1 MKNACQIC
9 FTLTFILVLV
19 CSLSVRASAQEELEI
34 AGMPVK
40 VIREFYSSFQTE
52 FVEVVI
58 PTDQYSK
65 DNLIKIWK
73 YYCEKY
79 PVKSIKLDLRIFI
92 SDTDEYNKQFDMS
105 SDNGNSKIVNGV
117 RLERRSY
124 EAYFVRMGNG
134 AAASGGDNELLIYC
148 PDPSKPIE
156 TLRVVLAGKDPYIQ

>member
-1 MKNACQIC
+1 MNKSKQCYFSLAS
-9 FTLTFILVLV
+9 ILLLV
-19 CSLSVRASAQEELEI
+19 CTLSVSVSAQEELDI
-34 AGMPVK
+34 SGIPVK
-40 VIREFYSSFQTE
+40 VIREFYSSFKTE

-79 PVKSIKLDLRIFI
+79 PVKSIKLDLRIFT
-92 SDTDEYNKQFDMS
+92 SDTYDYNKQFDMS
-105 SDNGNSKIVNGV
+105 SGNGNTRIVNGV

-124 EAYFVRMGNG
+124 EAYFERMGDG

-148 PDPSKPIE
+148 PDPAKPKEKI
-156 TLRVVLAGKDPYIQ
+156 RVVLAGKDPYIQ